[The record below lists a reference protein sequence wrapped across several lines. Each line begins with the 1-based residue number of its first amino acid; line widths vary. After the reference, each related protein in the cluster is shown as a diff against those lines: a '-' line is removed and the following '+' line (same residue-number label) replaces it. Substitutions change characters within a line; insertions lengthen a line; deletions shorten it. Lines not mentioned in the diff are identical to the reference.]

1 MNNSKCI
8 CIINDC
14 PLLCN
19 ENYWSCKNNI
29 CIHDDFELNFNNF
42 ILIFFVFIIS
52 YLSSIV
58 GIGGGGLLLPL
69 YYLVGNFKTYYTI
82 PLCVITIAGNSLCR
96 MLFLFNKKH
105 YLNSYRFLI
114 NYLLLILVLPFD
126 SAFSIF
132 GFILNF
138 FTPIYV
144 TKIILVTLLYLI
156 SFKTLMKA
164 YKYFK
169 INGNKVLEG
178 ISFNFNKKTNIEIDG
193 IILDIK
199 SDDYLKIINE
209 KKGESWYICYL
220 YQLFFIFLCNLSY
233 LFVNSKKN
241 LAIYSKE
248 YLLFSV
254 FQIVTFLVISFFTIL
269 YVKKEQIKRN
279 INFFYLE
286 NEIIWNNKKIII
298 FTIVSSIIS
307 ILSTFLGI
315 GGGMLFVPFLILN
328 NIPPEIASSTNSVS
342 TFYSSITSTIQYIG
356 SDRILPYYS
365 IAFFLTSFIS
375 SYFGLKTFKLI
386 SKYNKKSILIIIL
399 GLLILTSA
407 IIMTS
412 IIINE
417 NL

>member
-1 MNNSKCI
+1 MNNTNCI
-8 CIINDC
+8 CMINEC
-14 PLLCN
+14 PLSCN
-19 ENYWSCKNNI
+19 EIYWSCKNNL
-29 CIHDDFELNFNNF
+29 CDHDDFNFDLNNF
-42 ILIFFVFIIS
+42 FLIFLVFIIS

-105 YLNSYRFLI
+105 YINSYRFLI
-114 NYLLLILVLPFD
+114 NYLLLILILPFD

-132 GFILNF
+132 GFILNL
-138 FTPIYV
+138 FTPIYI
-144 TKIILVTLLYLI
+144 TKIILIVMLYLI
-156 SFKTLMKA
+156 SFKTLIKS
-164 YKYFK
+164 YKYYKFK
-169 INGNKVLEG
+169 GTNVLAG
-178 ISFNFNKKTNIEIDG
+178 ISFNFNSIKNLEIDG
-193 IILDIK
+193 INIDIR
-199 SDDYLKIINE
+199 SEDYLKIIKE
-209 KKGESWYICYL
+209 KKGELWYSCYI
-220 YQLFFIFLCNLSY
+220 YQLFFIFLCIISY
-233 LFVNSKKN
+233 LFVNIKKN
-241 LAIYSKE
+241 LLLKSKE

-269 YVKKEQIKRN
+269 YVKKEQKKRN

-286 NEIIWNNKKIII
+286 NEIIWNNKNIIT
-298 FTIVSSIIS
+298 FTIISSIIS

-342 TFYSSITSTIQYIG
+342 TFYSSITSSIQYLG

-365 IAFFLTSFIS
+365 IIFFLTSFIS
-375 SYFGLKTFKLI
+375 SYFGLKTYKLI
-386 SKYNKKSILIIIL
+386 SKYNKNSILIIIL
-399 GLLILTSA
+399 GILILTSA
-407 IIMTS
+407 IVMTS
-412 IIINE
+412 IMINE